1 MKQAS
6 VRELTRTTNI
16 SKRTDRYKG
25 ACLELWTKNKLSDSQ
40 TAGPLS

>member
-6 VRELTRTTNI
+6 VRELTRTTIFPNKLI
-16 SKRTDRYKG
+16 RYKG
-25 ACLELWTKNKLSDSQ
+25 DGLELWTTNKLSDSQ